1 LQRLEPVLPLEPIRP
16 VGLLVALLLLPLLLW
31 PGQAAARQPGRSS
44 ADARVVILDPGHG
57 GADAGKIAANGLR
70 EKDVTLAIALRL
82 ASVLSERGYEV
93 HLTRTR
99 DALVPLDER
108 PRMANRWKDDR
119 PAALF
124 LSIHANSA
132 DSRHAVGFET
142 FFLAEA
148 RTEEERRAAERE
160 NASVRF
166 ESGPAAPISELD
178 YILNALRD
186 DFYQRASNDLAQVVQ
201 EQFGA
206 FHPGRDRGVKQAAFR
221 VLLGA
226 RMPAIL
232 VEVGFLSNPREAR
245 LLSTVEFQRRLAD
258 GIAEAVD
265 RFFDRHAHLL
275 SRETL

>member
-1 LQRLEPVLPLEPIRP
+1 LHAIAPVLPLEPIRL
-16 VGLLVALLLLPLLLW
+16 VRLVATLLLPLLFW
-31 PGQAAARQPGRSS
+31 SGDAVAKQPAPAG
-44 ADARVVILDPGHG
+44 DARVVILDPGHG
-57 GADAGKIAANGLR
+57 GADAGKITASGLR
-70 EKDVTLAIALRL
+70 EKDLTLAISLRL
-82 ASVLSERGYEV
+82 ASVLRERGYEV

-99 DALVPLDER
+99 DVLVPLDER
-108 PRMANRWKDDR
+108 PRLANRWKQER
-119 PAALF
+119 QAALF

-142 FFLAEA
+142 FFLAEP

-166 ESGPAAPISELD
+166 ESGPAAPISELEH
-178 YILNALRD
+178 ILNALRD

-206 FHPGRDRGVKQAAFR
+206 FHPGRDRGVKQAGFR

-232 VEVGFLSNPREAR
+232 VEVGFLSNPQEAR
-245 LLSTVEFQRRLAD
+245 LLSAADFQLRIAV
-258 GIAEAVD
+258 GIADAVD

-275 SRETL
+275 TTETP